1 MQPKFRST
9 CRVSIGIASLLLL
22 LFAGAAY
29 AGPVIDVTFQSNTP
43 ARPTEPRLQVKA
55 KLYLPDNAGAPMPAM
70 VILPSSAGV
79 KEEREIYYAQQL
91 ARVGIAALVVD
102 SFATR
107 GLTRGDTTVLSA
119 LPLEND
125 AVAAFRWLLAD
136 GRFKPDR
143 IGVMGVSKGGVAA
156 MNTALQVRRRWWR
169 MEDIAFAAHIPIVP
183 NCHLVNTSL
192 RTTGAPMFFMLAE
205 LDDLTPAR
213 FCVEHAERLRSVGN
227 ARIEVKVYKG
237 AHHGWESISAKPGFD
252 PKFANTSRCRVS
264 IDDDG
269 AALTPDGKKLPDGG
283 LNDWMRQNC
292 MYFGHHCCAG
302 TPALIK
308 EATGDLIRFL
318 KKHGF

>member
-22 LFAGAAY
+22 LFAGVAY

-43 ARPTEPRLQVKA
+43 ARPTEPRLHGKMTIA
-55 KLYLPDNAGAPMPAM
+55 GIGAPA
-70 VILPSSAGV
+70 LSGAGV
-79 KEEREIYYAQQL
+79 KKERELYYAQQL

-205 LDDLTPAR
+205 LDDLTPSR
-213 FCVEHAERLRSVGN
+213 FCVEYAERLRAAGS
-227 ARIEVKVYKG
+227 AKIENKVYKG
-237 AHHGWESISAKPGFD
+237 AHHNWEIISAKPSFD

-264 IDDDG
+264 FDDDG
-269 AALTPDGKKLPDGG
+269 TAVTPDGTRIPTGG
-283 LNDWMRQNC
+283 LNAGKFNDWMRQNC

>member
-1 MQPKFRST
+1 MQPKFLFT
-9 CRVSIGIASLLLL
+9 CRVSIGIAGLWLLLL
-22 LFAGAAY
+22 AAAAY
-29 AGPVIDVTFQSNTP
+29 AGPVADVTFPSNVP
-43 ARPTEPRLQVKA
+43 RQPSEPPLQVKA
-55 KLYLPDNAGAPMPAM
+55 KLFLPDNAKAPMPAM
-70 VILPSSAGV
+70 VMTPSSAGV
-79 KEEREIYYAQQL
+79 KEEREIHYAQQL

-136 GRFKPDR
+136 GRFKPDK
-143 IGVMGVSKGGVAA
+143 IGLMGVSKAGVAA

-169 MEDIAFAAHIPIVP
+169 MEDIAFAVHVPIVP

-205 LDDLTPAR
+205 LDDLVPAQ
-213 FCVEHAERLRSVGN
+213 FCVDYAERLRAAGN
-227 ARIEVKVYKG
+227 AKIEVKVYKG
-237 AHHGWESISAKPGFD
+237 AHHGWEKISARPFFD

-269 AALTPDGKKLPDGG
+269 AAVTPDGTKLPAGR

-308 EATGDLIRFL
+308 EATSDLIRFL

>member
-1 MQPKFRST
+1 MWPKLLST
-9 CRVSIGIASLLLL
+9 CRVSIGIASLWLL
-22 LFAGAAY
+22 LFAAAAY
-29 AGPVIDVTFQSNTP
+29 AGPVADVTFPSNIP
-43 ARPTEPRLQVKA
+43 ARPTEPPLQVKA
-55 KLYLPDNAGAPMPAM
+55 KLFLPDNPKAAMPAM
-70 VILPSSAGV
+70 VISPSSAGV

-91 ARVGIAALVVD
+91 ARVGIAAVVVD

-119 LPLEND
+119 WPPAND

-143 IGVMGVSKGGVAA
+143 IGVMGVSKGGVVA
-156 MNTALQVRRRWWR
+156 MNTALLVHRRWMR

-192 RTTGAPMFFMLAE
+192 HTTGAPMYFMLAE
-205 LDDLTPAR
+205 LDDLTPAQ
-213 FCVEHAERLRSVGN
+213 FCVEYAERLRAAGN
-227 ARIEVKVYKG
+227 AKIEVKVYKG
-237 AHHGWESISAKPGFD
+237 AHHGWEKISAKPFFD

-264 IDDDG
+264 FDDDG
-269 AALTPDGKKLPDGG
+269 AAVTPDGTKLPTGR

-292 MYFGHHCCAG
+292 LYFGHHCCAG
-302 TPALIK
+302 TPALVK

>member
-1 MQPKFRST
+1 MQPKFLST
-9 CRVSIGIASLLLL
+9 CRVSIGIASLWLL
-22 LFAGAAY
+22 LFAAAAY
-29 AGPVIDVTFQSNTP
+29 AGPVADVTFPSNVP
-43 ARPTEPRLQVKA
+43 RQPSEPPLQVKA
-55 KLYLPDNAGAPMPAM
+55 KLFLPDNAGAPMPAM
-70 VILPSSAGV
+70 VISPSSAGV
-79 KEEREIYYAQQL
+79 KEQTEIYYARQL
-91 ARVGIAALVVD
+91 TRVGIAALVVD

-119 LPLEND
+119 WPPAND

-143 IGVMGVSKGGVAA
+143 IGVMGVSKGGVVA
-156 MNTALQVRRRWWR
+156 MNTALQVHRRWMR
-169 MEDIAFAAHIPIVP
+169 MEDITFAVHVPIVP
-183 NCHLVNTSL
+183 NCHLINTSL

-213 FCVEHAERLRSVGN
+213 FCVEHAERLRAADN
-227 ARIEVKVYKG
+227 AKIEVKVYKG
-237 AHHGWESISAKPGFD
+237 AHHNWEIISAKPGFD

-264 IDDDG
+264 FDDDG
-269 AALTPDGKKLPDGG
+269 TAVTPDGAKLPTGG